1 MTIGS
6 HPAPTNGGL
15 RSFSKITAAR
25 PWMRAG
31 GVFMLVAA
39 VFIVVVLVGAGA
51 PSSNQ
56 TYAAISGLLGAALL
70 ITFGI
75 ISILNRITLEV
86 DTHNVTVAFW
96 PIWKKRIPHDDI
108 MELTMVDL
116 NPVKFGGLGLR
127 RVPGRT
133 WALLFSS
140 GPGLAI
146 TRKSDGA
153 TFYIRTDHANEA
165 IAAFHGKL
173 LA

>member
-1 MTIGS
+1 
-6 HPAPTNGGL
+6 
-15 RSFSKITAAR
+15 
-25 PWMRAG
+25 MRAG

-39 VFIVVVLVGAGA
+39 VFIVAVLLGDGTPV
-51 PSSNQ
+51 SDQ
-56 TYAAISGLLGAALL
+56 TYAAISGILGAALL

-86 DTHNVTVAFW
+86 DTHNVTIAFW
-96 PIWKKRIPHDDI
+96 PIWKKHIPHDDI
-108 MELTMVDL
+108 MELTMANL

-127 RVPGRT
+127 RVPGRI
-133 WALLFSS
+133 WALLFSG

-165 IAAFHGKL
+165 IAAFHGDL

>member
-1 MTIGS
+1 
-6 HPAPTNGGL
+6 
-15 RSFSKITAAR
+15 
-25 PWMRAG
+25 
-31 GVFMLVAA
+31 MLVAA
-39 VFIVVVLVGAGA
+39 VFIVVVLMISGV
-51 PSSNQ
+51 SFSDQ
-56 TYAAISGLLGAALL
+56 TYAAISGLSGAALL
-70 ITFGI
+70 IGLGI
-75 ISILNRITLEV
+75 IGILNRITLEV

-96 PIWKKRIPHDDI
+96 PIWKKRIPQDDI
-108 MELTMVDL
+108 KELTMADL

-133 WALLFSS
+133 WALLFSG

-165 IAAFHGKL
+165 IAAFHGNL